1 MEIPY
6 TVKARPDTGLWNAKI
21 GVWLF
26 LASEVM
32 LFGGLFSAYIFL
44 RLAPEGPWPVQVL
57 TVSWGFWNTLILIL
71 SSVTVLQ
78 AWVALKLRKYGLYQV
93 WMALTIICAFAFLGI
108 KSVEYND
115 KFHHYGVRLH
125 DGSVM
130 EGHLPHEKDGSHG
143 KYRIRFENVQRVT
156 LASRPMDMGL
166 FDWSFF
172 HNGSDGEFLKHIVK
186 ADSSLSMPE
195 DTEPKKKP
203 SAKFKLPNGE
213 VKELDEDGIHK
224 LMDEA
229 RSKKNKDANGKW
241 APVATITLE
250 AVEPLTL
257 EIPAGKLF
265 DNAWRKG
272 KPAPAGGEKK
282 LENFDSA
289 NFRDGTVVYGDLV
302 RDDVILDVDKLD
314 FRWLFP
320 HDEKDEEKAFNAA
333 LNAELW
339 KHMGAELK
347 EKFKVH
353 RAAHLKH
360 FHEIHDGKDVI
371 PNPMSNDDYVRK
383 TYSVLYKELNSYKVD
398 GSAPTEPAKHSSVE
412 KGAKVSNLAAA
423 GGHGDADAAHGGGD
437 HAYPRIPV
445 PHKEVAHFSNFT
457 PKWNN
462 YYAIYFCI
470 TGLHGLHVLAGALV
484 LSYFL
489 LFGKKLY
496 MKDPEHMA
504 NRVEV
509 GGLFWHFV
517 DLVWIFLFP
526 LLYLL

>member
-57 TVSWGFWNTLILIL
+57 VMEWGFVNTLILIL

-78 AWVALKLRKYGLYQV
+78 AWVALKLRKFNLYRI
-93 WMALTIICAFAFLGI
+93 WMALTIICALAFLGI

-130 EGHLPHEKDGSHG
+130 EGHLPKDEHNNHT
-143 KYRIRFENVQRVT
+143 KYTVSFEDVTSVT
-156 LASRPMDMGL
+156 LSSRPQDMGL
-166 FDWSFF
+166 FGLSFF
-172 HNGSDGEFLKHIVK
+172 HNGSDGDFLKYIT
-186 ADSSLSMPE
+186 DGE
-195 DTEPKKKP
+195 
-203 SAKFKLPNGE
+203 AKFTF
-213 VKELDEDGIHK
+213 
-224 LMDEA
+224 A
-229 RSKKNKDANGKW
+229 NKDVASALQQNPTEAFTLDAAKVAELMNAARNVVDEHGKRK
-241 APVATITLE
+241 PVASVELT
-250 AVEPLTL
+250 AVKPLKFA
-257 EIPAGKLF
+257 IPAGRMF
-265 DNAWRKG
+265 DNSWT
-272 KPAPAGGEKK
+272 EK
-282 LENFDSA
+282 NAF
-289 NFRDGTVVYGDLV
+289 FRDGTVLV
-302 RDDVILDVDKLD
+302 GKLADDDVKLEVDKLD

-320 HDEKDEEKAFNAA
+320 HHENDEERAFAAA
-333 LNAELW
+333 LNADLW
-339 KHMGAELK
+339 HHMGADLKAKFKLHRAHEL
-347 EKFKVH
+347 EKFHK
-353 RAAHLKH
+353 KH
-360 FHEIHDGKDVI
+360 DADLGGKAI
-371 PNPMSNDDYVRK
+371 PNPMHNDDFVRN
-383 TYSVLYKELNSYKVD
+383 TFSVTIATLEGYKAEGGEKK
-398 GSAPTEPAKHSSVE
+398 EHSSVE
-412 KGAKVSNLAAA
+412 SSGAASRVAAA
-423 GGHGDADAAHGGGD
+423 TEPAHGGEAAHGAGHGG
-437 HAYPRIPV
+437 HEAHRI
-445 PHKEVAHFSNFT
+445 PHKEIEHFSNFT
-457 PKWNN
+457 PKWHN

-470 TGLHGLHVLAGALV
+470 TGLHGLHVLAGAIV
-484 LSYFL
+484 LTYFL

-496 MKDPEHMA
+496 DKDPEHMA

>member
-57 TVSWGFWNTLILIL
+57 VMEWGFVNTLILIL

-78 AWVALKLRKYGLYQV
+78 AWVALKLRKFNLYRI
-93 WMALTIICAFAFLGI
+93 WMALTILCALAFLGI

-130 EGHLPHEKDGSHG
+130 EGHLPKDEKGNHT
-143 KYRIRFENVQRVT
+143 KYTVSFENVTSVT
-156 LASRPMDMGL
+156 LSSRPQDMGL
-166 FDWSFF
+166 FGWSFF
-172 HNGSDGEFLKHIVK
+172 HNGSDGDFLNYLTDGEPRFKFASKEVAASLDQNPDNEITL
-186 ADSSLSMPE
+186 DSA
-195 DTEPKKKP
+195 TV
-203 SAKFKLPNGE
+203 A
-213 VKELDEDGIHK
+213 K
-224 LMDEA
+224 LMNAA
-229 RSKKNKDANGKW
+229 RSHYNEKGAW
-241 APVATITLE
+241 APIASVELT
-250 AVEPLTL
+250 AVKPLKFA
-257 EIPAGKLF
+257 IPAGRMF
-265 DNAWRKG
+265 DNSWT
-272 KPAPAGGEKK
+272 EKNAF
-282 LENFDSA
+282 L
-289 NFRDGTVVYGDLV
+289 RDGTVLAGKLAD
-302 RDDVILDVDKLD
+302 DDVKIEVDKLD

-320 HDEKDEEKAFNAA
+320 HHETNEERAFAAA
-333 LNAELW
+333 LNADLW
-339 KHMGAELK
+339 KHMGADLKAKFKLHREFHLK
-347 EKFKVH
+347 EFH
-353 RAAHLKH
+353 AHHPDSK
-360 FHEIHDGKDVI
+360 DGKEVR
-371 PNPMSNDDYVRK
+371 NPMLNDDFVRN
-383 TYSVLYKELNSYKVD
+383 TFSVKIETLEGYKLEGGEKK
-398 GSAPTEPAKHSSVE
+398 EHSSVE
-412 KGAKVSNLAAA
+412 SSSAASRVAAA
-423 GGHGDADAAHGGGD
+423 TEPAHGAEAAHGAGHGA
-437 HAYPRIPV
+437 HEAHRI
-445 PHKEVAHFSNFT
+445 PHKEIEHFSNFT
-457 PKWNN
+457 PKWHN

-470 TGLHGLHVLAGALV
+470 TGLHGLHVLAGAIV
-484 LSYFL
+484 LTYFL

-496 MKDPEHMA
+496 DKDPEHMA

>member
-21 GVWLF
+21 GIWLF

-78 AWVALKLRKYGLYQV
+78 AWVALKLRQYFRYQV
-93 WMALTIICAFAFLGI
+93 WMFLTIFCAFAFLGI
-108 KSVEYND
+108 KSIEYKD
-115 KFHHYGVRLH
+115 KFGHYGLRLN

-130 EGHLPHEKDGSHG
+130 EGHLPKDDAG
-143 KYRIRFENVQRVT
+143 KYIPYQVKFDDVKVVT

-166 FDWSFF
+166 FGLSFF
-172 HNGSDGEFLKHIVK
+172 HNGSDGGFLKYVT
-186 ADSSLSMPE
+186 E
-195 DTEPKKKP
+195 GEPKFTLTAEDAKKLEQSSTEVTLDDAKVHELMDKARNYKEWDEKKQVWVKKP
-203 SAKFKLPNGE
+203 IATVKLTAVSPLKF
-213 VKELDEDGIHK
+213 
-224 LMDEA
+224 
-229 RSKKNKDANGKW
+229 S
-241 APVATITLE
+241 
-250 AVEPLTL
+250 
-257 EIPAGKLF
+257 IPAGKMF
-265 DNAWRKG
+265 DNSWTATQ
-272 KPAPAGGEKK
+272 AH
-282 LENFDSA
+282 
-289 NFRDGTVVYGDLV
+289 FRDGTTLDGKLA
-302 RDDVILDVDKLD
+302 DDAVSLEVDKLD

-320 HDEKDEEKAFNAA
+320 HDEKDEEKAFAA
-333 LNAELW
+333 AMNAELW
-339 KHMGAELK
+339 KYVGHELK
-347 EKFKVH
+347 DEFNVH
-353 RAAHLKH
+353 RQHHLKI
-360 FHEIHDGKDVI
+360 FHDKHPKKGGKEA
-371 PNPMSNDDYVRK
+371 PNPMRNDDYVRN
-383 TYSVLYKELNSYKVD
+383 TYSVLHAELEKYK
-398 GSAPTEPAKHSSVE
+398 GQTPAAEPAKHSSVTTS
-412 KGAKVSNLAAA
+412 GHASQAAA
-423 GGHGDADAAHGGGD
+423 AEPGKDAHHGAADSHGHGEHAH
-437 HAYPRIPV
+437 PEVTV
-445 PHKEVAHFSNFT
+445 PHKEIAHFSNFT
-457 PKWNN
+457 PKWHN

-496 MKDPEHMA
+496 KQDPEHMA

>member
-78 AWVALKLRKYGLYQV
+78 AWVALKLRKYRLYQV
-93 WMALTIICAFAFLGI
+93 WMALTILCAFSFLVI
-108 KSVEYND
+108 KSIEYGD
-115 KFHHYGVRLH
+115 KFHHYGLRLH

-130 EGHLPHEKDGSHG
+130 EGHLPHEPDGSHG
-143 KYRIRFENVQRVT
+143 KYKIRFENVTKVT
-156 LASRPMDMGL
+156 LASRAMDMGL
-166 FDWSFF
+166 FDMSFF
-172 HNGSDGEFLKHIVK
+172 HNGSDGDFLKYLV
-186 ADSSLSMPE
+186 AG
-195 DTEPKKKP
+195 EPKFKGP
-203 SAKFKLPNGE
+203 GGEEITLDAAK
-213 VKELDEDGIHK
+213 VHAM
-224 LMDEA
+224 MDEA
-229 RSKKNKDANGKW
+229 RAKKHKDANGKW
-241 APVATITLE
+241 APIPSIDLE
-250 AVEPLTL
+250 AVSPLTF
-257 EIPAGKLF
+257 EIPAGKMF
-265 DNAWRKG
+265 DNSWTDTNAYI
-272 KPAPAGGEKK
+272 
-282 LENFDSA
+282 
-289 NFRDGTVVYGDLV
+289 RDGTVLTGKLS
-302 RDDVILDVDKLD
+302 RDAVALEVDKID

-320 HDEKDEEKAFNAA
+320 HDEKDDEKAFKAVMESDA
-333 LNAELW
+333 WHYL
-339 KHMGAELK
+339 GADLK
-347 EKFKVH
+347 EKFKLH
-353 RAAHLKH
+353 RAKHLKH
-360 FHEIHDGKDVI
+360 FHEVHDGKKEI
-371 PNPMSNDDYVRK
+371 PNPMMNDDYVRK
-383 TYSVLYKELNSYKVD
+383 TYSVLHAELEEYTLDGTQPKE
-398 GSAPTEPAKHSSVE
+398 GHSSTDT
-412 KGAKVSNLAAA
+412 GARVQNLAAA
-423 GGHGDADAAHGGGD
+423 HDDAAGHGEGAHA
-437 HAYPRIPV
+437 HAHPTVTV
-445 PHKEVAHFSNFT
+445 PHKEIAHFSNFT
-457 PKWNN
+457 PKWHN

-496 MKDPEHMA
+496 DKDPEHMA

>member
-57 TVSWGFWNTLILIL
+57 VVSLGFWNTLILIL

-78 AWVALKLRKYGLYQV
+78 AWVALKLRKYNLYRM
-93 WMALTIICAFAFLGI
+93 WMALTILCALGFLVI
-108 KSVEYND
+108 KSFEYKD

-130 EGHLPHEKDGSHG
+130 EGHLPKEDG
-143 KYRIRFENVQRVT
+143 KYGKYKISFDDVTSVT

-166 FDWSFF
+166 FGLSFF
-172 HNGSDGEFLKHIVK
+172 HNGSDGEFLKYLTEGEPRFRF
-186 ADSSLSMPE
+186 AD
-195 DTEPKKKP
+195 KKVATLLKQNP
-203 SAKFKLPNGE
+203 DE
-213 VKELDEDGIHK
+213 EITLDEAK
-224 LMDEA
+224 VAELMNNA
-229 RSKKNKDANGKW
+229 RSKELKEWDEVKKEWKW
-241 APVATITLE
+241 TPIATVKLN
-250 AVEPLTL
+250 AVNPLKFTV
-257 EIPAGKLF
+257 PAGKMF
-265 DNAWRKG
+265 DNSWTD
-272 KPAPAGGEKK
+272 K
-282 LENFDSA
+282 LA
-289 NFRDGTVVYGDLV
+289 YLRDGTVLEGKLA
-302 RDDVILDVDKLD
+302 DDAVKLEVDKLD

-320 HDEKDEEKAFNAA
+320 HHEKDEEKAFAAA
-333 LNAELW
+333 LDAELW
-339 KHMGAELK
+339 KLMGADLK
-347 EKFKVH
+347 EKFKAH
-353 RAAHLKH
+353 RAHHLEL
-360 FHEIHDGKDVI
+360 FHKKHDGDLGGKVL
-371 PNPMSNDDYVRK
+371 PNPMNNDDFVRN
-383 TYSVLYKELNSYKVD
+383 TYSVLHAELEKYSVGGATN
-398 GSAPTEPAKHSSVE
+398 EPAKHSTNGKASGTASRV
-412 KGAKVSNLAAA
+412 AAA
-423 GGHGDADAAHGGGD
+423 SHGEHAASGGGHEHPEI
-437 HAYPRIPV
+437 HI
-445 PHKEVAHFSNFT
+445 PHKEIAHFSNFT
-457 PKWNN
+457 PKWHN

-489 LFGKKLY
+489 FFGKKLY
-496 MKDPEHMA
+496 DKDPEHMA

>member
-78 AWVALKLRKYGLYQV
+78 AWVALKLRKYRLYQL
-93 WMALTIICAFAFLGI
+93 WMALTIICAFVFLGI
-108 KSVEYND
+108 KSIEYGD
-115 KFHHYGVRLH
+115 KFGHYGLRLH

-130 EGHLPHEKDGSHG
+130 EGHLPYEKDGSKG
-143 KYRIRFENVQRVT
+143 KYKIRFEGVT
-156 LASRPMDMGL
+156 KVSLASRPKDMGL
-166 FDWSFF
+166 FDLSFF
-172 HNGSDGEFLKHIVK
+172 HNGSDGDFLQYVVAGEPKFKK
-186 ADSSLSMPE
+186 AD
-195 DTEPKKKP
+195 
-203 SAKFKLPNGE
+203 GE
-213 VKELDEDGIHK
+213 VITLDAPTVK
-224 LMDEA
+224 RLMDDA
-229 RSKKNKDANGKW
+229 RSKKHRNAKGEW
-241 APVATITLE
+241 APIATIDLE
-250 AVEPLTL
+250 AVSPLTF
-257 EIPAGKLF
+257 EIPAGKMF
-265 DNAWRKG
+265 DNSWT
-272 KPAPAGGEKK
+272 
-282 LENFDSA
+282 DA
-289 NFRDGTVVYGDLV
+289 NAYFRDGTVLTGKLA
-302 RDDVILDVDKLD
+302 RDAVALEVDKLD

-320 HDEKDEEKAFNAA
+320 HDEKDEEKAFAAA
-333 LNAELW
+333 LDADLW
-339 KHMGAELK
+339 QYLGSELK
-347 EKFKVH
+347 EKFKIH

-360 FHEIHDGKDVI
+360 FHEVHDGKKVI
-371 PNPMSNDDYVRK
+371 PNPMNNDDYVRK
-383 TYSVLYKELNSYKVD
+383 TYSVLHSELEAYKLD
-398 GSAPTEPAKHSSVE
+398 GTHSEPAKHSSTSSAGQVP
-412 KGAKVSNLAAA
+412 NLAAA
-423 GGHGDADAAHGGGD
+423 HGASDAHGGGHHD
-437 HAYPRIPV
+437 HPSVTV

-457 PKWNN
+457 PKWHN

-489 LFGKKLY
+489 FFGKKLY
-496 MKDPEHMA
+496 DKDPEHMA

>member
-78 AWVALKLRKYGLYQV
+78 AWVALKLRKYNLFRI
-93 WMALTIICAFAFLGI
+93 WMALTIFCAFAFLGI
-108 KSVEYND
+108 KSIEYND
-115 KFHHYGVRLH
+115 KFHHYGLRLH

-130 EGHLPHEKDGSHG
+130 EGHLPHEADGSHG
-143 KYRIRFENVQRVT
+143 KYKITFSDVTTVT

-166 FDWSFF
+166 FGISFF
-172 HNGSDGEFLKHIVK
+172 HNGSDGEFLKYIT
-186 ADSSLSMPE
+186 E
-195 DTEPKKKP
+195 GEPKFKTEDGAEITLDE
-203 SAKFKLPNGE
+203 AK
-213 VKELDEDGIHK
+213 VKEL
-224 LMDEA
+224 MDHA
-229 RSKKNKDANGKW
+229 RSKEHKDEKGVWKPIASVKL
-241 APVATITLE
+241 T
-250 AVEPLTL
+250 AVKPLKFT
-257 EIPAGKLF
+257 IPAGKMF
-265 DNAWRKG
+265 DNSWT
-272 KPAPAGGEKK
+272 EKNAY
-282 LENFDSA
+282 L
-289 NFRDGTVVYGDLV
+289 RDGTVLEGKLT
-302 RDDVILDVDKLD
+302 DDAVKLEVDKLD

-320 HDEKDEEKAFNAA
+320 HHEKDEEKAFAAA
-333 LNAELW
+333 LNADLW
-339 KHMGAELK
+339 KHIPNGAELK
-347 EKFKVH
+347 EKFKTH
-353 RAAHLKH
+353 RAHHLDH
-360 FHEIHDGKDVI
+360 FHKKHDADLGGKAV
-371 PNPMSNDDYVRK
+371 PNPMNNDDFVRN
-383 TYSVLYKELNSYKVD
+383 TYSVLHAELEKF
-398 GSAPTEPAKHSSVE
+398 SAGGATHEPAKHSSNQDANGTASRVAALE
-412 KGAKVSNLAAA
+412 QGAAHDASG
-423 GGHGDADAAHGGGD
+423 GGHHD
-437 HAYPRIPV
+437 HPTVTV

-457 PKWNN
+457 PKWHN

-496 MKDPEHMA
+496 DKDPEHMA

>member
-57 TVSWGFWNTLILIL
+57 TVGWGFWNTLILIL

-78 AWVALKLRKYGLYQV
+78 AWVALKLRKYNLFRV
-93 WMALTIICAFAFLGI
+93 WMALTILCALTFLGI
-108 KSVEYND
+108 KSIEYSD

-130 EGHLPHEKDGSHG
+130 EGHLGHKEGELHG
-143 KYRIRFENVQRVT
+143 KYEISFENVTSIT
-156 LASRPMDMGL
+156 LSSRPMDMGL
-166 FDWSFF
+166 FGLSFF
-172 HNGSDGEFLKHIVK
+172 HNGSDGEFLKYI
-186 ADSSLSMPE
+186 
-195 DTEPKKKP
+195 TGGEPKFTLSKDL
-203 SAKFKLPNGE
+203 AEKLRQPADE
-213 VKELDEDGIHK
+213 PITLTADKVEEL
-224 LMDEA
+224 MNEA
-229 RSKKNKDANGKW
+229 RADRHRDPETGAW
-241 APVATITLE
+241 TPIAT
-250 AVEPLTL
+250 VPLKL
-257 EIPAGKLF
+257 VQPLNFEIPAGKMF
-265 DNAWRKG
+265 DNSWT
-272 KPAPAGGEKK
+272 EK
-282 LENFDSA
+282 NA
-289 NFRDGTVVYGDLV
+289 YFRDGTILEGKLA
-302 RDDVILDVDKLD
+302 DDSVKLEVDKLD

-320 HDEKDEEKAFNAA
+320 HHEKDDEKAYAAA
-333 LNAELW
+333 LNADLW
-339 KHMGAELK
+339 EHMGAELK
-347 EKFKVH
+347 EKFKLH
-353 RAAHLKH
+353 RAQHLKD
-360 FHEIHDGKDVI
+360 FHSHHPDSKDGKVVR
-371 PNPMSNDDYVRK
+371 NPMTNDDYVRK
-383 TYSVLYKELNSYKVD
+383 TYSVKIEELEKYKLEGGEKK
-398 GSAPTEPAKHSSVE
+398 EHSSVTPSD
-412 KGAKVSNLAAA
+412 AASRVAAA
-423 GGHGDADAAHGGGD
+423 ATHGATGEAKGGGE
-437 HAYPRIPV
+437 HAVHAI
-445 PHKEVAHFSNFT
+445 PHKEIAHFSNFT
-457 PKWNN
+457 PKWHN

-489 LFGKKLY
+489 FFGKKLY
-496 MKDPEHMA
+496 DKDPEHMA

>member
-57 TVSWGFWNTLILIL
+57 VVELGFWNTLILIL

-78 AWVALKLRKYGLYQV
+78 AWVALKLRKYNLYRL
-93 WMALTIICAFAFLGI
+93 WMALTILCALGFLVI
-108 KSVEYND
+108 KSFEYRD

-130 EGHLPHEKDGSHG
+130 EGHLPDETDGSSG
-143 KYRIRFENVQRVT
+143 KYKITFSDVTSVT

-166 FDWSFF
+166 FGISFF
-172 HNGSDGEFLKHIVK
+172 HNGSDGEFLKY
-186 ADSSLSMPE
+186 LTE
-195 DTEPKKKP
+195 GEPKFKTE
-203 SAKFKLPNGE
+203 SGEEITLDAAK
-213 VKELDEDGIHK
+213 VKEL
-224 LMDEA
+224 MDHA
-229 RSKKNKDANGKW
+229 RSKEHKDEQGKW
-241 APVATITLE
+241 KPIASVKLT
-250 AVEPLTL
+250 AVKPLKFT
-257 EIPAGKLF
+257 IPAGKMF
-265 DNAWRKG
+265 DNSWT
-272 KPAPAGGEKK
+272 EK
-282 LENFDSA
+282 NA
-289 NFRDGTVVYGDLV
+289 YFRDGTILEGKLT
-302 RDDVILDVDKLD
+302 DDAVKLEVDKLD

-320 HDEKDEEKAFNAA
+320 HHEKDEEKAFAAA
-333 LNAELW
+333 LEAELW
-339 KHMGAELK
+339 EHVPNGAELK
-347 EKFKVH
+347 EKFKAH
-353 RAAHLKH
+353 RAHHLKL
-360 FHEIHDGKDVI
+360 FHEKHDGDLGGKAL
-371 PNPMSNDDYVRK
+371 PNPMNNDDFVRN
-383 TYSVLYKELNSYKVD
+383 TYSVLHAELEKYS
-398 GSAPTEPAKHSSVE
+398 PTGATHEPAKHSSTQDANG
-412 KGAKVSNLAAA
+412 GASRVAAA
-423 GGHGDADAAHGGGD
+423 GHGEGHGVASGG
-437 HAYPRIPV
+437 HEHPLATV
-445 PHKEVAHFSNFT
+445 PHKDIAHFSNFT
-457 PKWNN
+457 PKWHN

-470 TGLHGLHVLAGALV
+470 TGLHGLHVLAGAIV

-489 LFGKKLY
+489 FFGKKLY
-496 MKDPEHMA
+496 DKDPEHMA